1 MAEYHNPFLVED
13 DTHVPGENLGPGSEV
28 DPISALLM
36 ALRLTGISTQ
46 LLEELKREI
55 SSQNFAPSFKKDVWQ
70 SHLGTASL
78 FTGKVVGSVTYDPV
92 SYVYITSPSK
102 TKYPELQAEPN
113 IMSVFKRSK
122 VSCNVFIDLSTGN
135 VTLKGAGR
143 DVTAYFNKA
152 GDVIGAS
159 HTFPVVSGATATPYR
174 SPSRVPDI
182 IPKYVWG
189 SVMSRPFT
197 EKDANDIAKVSVDL
211 CQVMQALVPCRARY
225 LTEMRNNLKLVTN
238 ALSGNPS
245 VQVLELDGRLNSF
258 GNLPRFMGDWRKS
271 IELHTTKLVAL
282 ADSFIS
288 FKSVRVAEINF
299 VVPSPRTTILNLQIA
314 NDIFRNMRGGP
325 ASDATKFS
333 SLCGGSNTA
342 GVVRKQFVPL
352 RMLGFI
358 DASELKT
365 SRRVTVGTNSPL
377 AVMFGDQGVVT
388 DIEDYTHGDEW
399 DRVLQTRFVPKAPKL
414 EDDGKRYLVGC
425 GDSNIHYV
433 AGLSAIMMDVKAVP
447 HARQFICKNALEFDF
462 KPADQAFSDAYC
474 KDIVARTYW
483 ATEFPDEYNF
493 DVHEGESAR
502 AGTSLDPFE
511 LTFCF
516 AHRFMK
522 CGLKAFS
529 VKVHFCNIGRRWDV
543 LVDLFNKYHV
553 VITLGGRVHN
563 GEVYLTCF
571 LLPEEPV
578 DQYEREGVE
587 AIVLRYAGAALAS
600 NIHRYISE
608 LRGSVSAPKA
618 SFWKLPTTYTSKG
631 VPKSVTTVGD
641 GTNIFEVMWP
651 TIRVTPTLWAALLP
665 VVEVESGDIYED
677 RLPEVDLYRGVAPE
691 DDGFGDVIDR
701 EEGEDDDGGL
711 EEV

>member
-1 MAEYHNPFLVED
+1 MAEYQNPFLVED
-13 DTHVPGENLGPGSEV
+13 DLHAPGENPGPGHEV

-46 LLEELKREI
+46 LLDNLRGEI
-55 SSQNFAPSFKKDVWQ
+55 CSQNFAPSFKKDVWQ

-78 FTGKVVGSVTYDPV
+78 FTGKVMGTVTYDPV

-122 VSCNVFIDLSTGN
+122 VSCNVFVDLSTGS

-159 HTFPVVSGATATPYR
+159 HTFPVVSGTTATPYR
-174 SPSRVPDI
+174 SPSRVSDL

-238 ALSGNPS
+238 PLSGNPS
-245 VQVLELDGRLNSF
+245 AQVLELDGRLNGF
-258 GNLPRFMGDWRKS
+258 GNLPRFMEDWRKS
-271 IELHTTKLVAL
+271 ISLHTTKLVAL

-299 VVPSPRTTILNLQIA
+299 VVPAPRTTILNLQIA
-314 NDIFRNMRGGP
+314 NDIFRGMRGGP
-325 ASDATKFS
+325 AADATKFS

-358 DASELKT
+358 DVSELKT
-365 SRRVTVGTNSPL
+365 SKRVNVDANSPL
-377 AVMFGDQGVVT
+377 AVTFGEQSVVT
-388 DIEDYTHGDEW
+388 AIEDYVHGGEW
-399 DRVLQTRFVPKAPKL
+399 DRVLQTRSVPKAPEL
-414 EDDGKRYLVGC
+414 ENGGKRYLVGC

-433 AGLSAIMMDVKAVP
+433 AGLSATMMDVKAVP

-462 KPADQAFSDAYC
+462 NPADYAFSDAYC

-483 ATEFPDEYNF
+483 ASEFPEEYNF
-493 DVHEGESAR
+493 DVHDGESAR

-522 CGLKAFS
+522 RGLKAFS
-529 VKVHFCNIGRRWDV
+529 AKVH
-543 LVDLFNKYHV
+543 L
-553 VITLGGRVHN
+553 
-563 GEVYLTCF
+563 
-571 LLPEEPV
+571 
-578 DQYEREGVE
+578 
-587 AIVLRYAGAALAS
+587 
-600 NIHRYISE
+600 
-608 LRGSVSAPKA
+608 
-618 SFWKLPTTYTSKG
+618 
-631 VPKSVTTVGD
+631 
-641 GTNIFEVMWP
+641 
-651 TIRVTPTLWAALLP
+651 
-665 VVEVESGDIYED
+665 
-677 RLPEVDLYRGVAPE
+677 
-691 DDGFGDVIDR
+691 
-701 EEGEDDDGGL
+701 
-711 EEV
+711 